1 MKLLKVCIKFDLFIK
16 SLLEPWHESNLKV
29 TDTAAQLCLCKTC
42 LAHLDDIKGYVFI
55 KNMGIFNPDECV
67 RNKQLFFYYF
77 KKKLF
82 WMIHLNLNTNEHYRA
97 NSADE
102 IKERKEN
109 KL

>member
-16 SLLEPWHESNLKV
+16 SLLEPWHKSNLKV

-42 LAHLDDIKGYVFI
+42 LTHLDDIKGYVFI
-55 KNMGIFNPDECV
+55 KNMDIFNPDECV
-67 RNKQLFFYYF
+67 RNKQLL
-77 KKKLF
+77 KKIKKLF
-82 WMIHLNLNTNEHYRA
+82 WMIHLNLNTNERYCA

>member
-1 MKLLKVCIKFDLFIK
+1 MNVWETNSFI
-16 SLLEPWHESNLKV
+16 
-29 TDTAAQLCLCKTC
+29 
-42 LAHLDDIKGYVFI
+42 
-55 KNMGIFNPDECV
+55 
-67 RNKQLFFYYF
+67 FYYF

-82 WMIHLNLNTNEHYRA
+82 WMLHLNLNTNEHYRA